1 MEKGT
6 PQGGSAS
13 PLLANIYLH
22 YVVDLWF
29 ERKIKPRFCGK
40 AELVR
45 YADDLCLFFGNPTDV
60 DMMRTL
66 LQARL
71 AQFGLTLA
79 DEKTH
84 QTNLGPRE

>member
-1 MEKGT
+1 
-6 PQGGSAS
+6 
-13 PLLANIYLH
+13 LLANIYLH

-29 ERKIKPRFCGK
+29 ERKMKPRFQSG

-45 YADDLCLFFGNPTDV
+45 YADDLCTFFGNAEDV
-60 DMMRTL
+60 DTLRTL

-79 DEKTH
+79 EEKTH
-84 QTNLGPRE
+84 TTDLAAHE